1 MRELGAFLRQ
11 QRTAADLSVRQLSAL
26 TGISNPYL
34 SQIERGLRRPS
45 AEILQQIAQGLSL
58 SAETLYVRAGL
69 LQATRDSESA
79 DTSRAIRADP
89 RLDIIQRRAMLE
101 AYARIIGEPPYD
113 RAAAP
118 VQPSKAATECPA
130 DEDLFPEGNRYVP
143 QEDRMNAPG
152 SKGAPSRASTEISA
166 LTPIY
171 VMLGASDLAVEKLRE
186 LGAKAA
192 KDAEESIDGLQQ
204 KAGNDLAKVVEG
216 AKQVPHLA
224 LNQALEMM
232 ARSRQHYTDLAE
244 RGRSVD
250 LTGQA
255 TTTALGLMQQATD
268 LVGRGRSQAEHVV
281 EQGRTE
287 AERRVDKTRKAALRT
302 GQAAVHQA
310 GAVVDQASH
319 VVEAV
324 THAGRRAVDEAVDT
338 VDSAVAAPVRKPTAR
353 RRRSPGSTAATA
365 SPAASP
371 AASPVVQTASVPADE
386 KKSDSPSARPTK
398 KATAR
403 RSSTAT
409 SRTTGGERRA
419 STRTPAK
426 RTERKT
432 TARKAT
438 TRRTAAS
445 PSDMPATAAVPP
457 PPSGEVVAEAAKNSQ
472 PGSSPSAQLPPHGA

>member
-11 QRTAADLSVRQLSAL
+11 QRTAAGLSVRQLSAL

-69 LQATRDSESA
+69 LQASRDADSA

-89 RLDIIQRRAMLE
+89 RLDITQRRAMLE
-101 AYARIIGEPPYD
+101 AYARIIGDPPYGTAVEQT
-113 RAAAP
+113 R
-118 VQPSKAATECPA
+118 PSKREAERPA

-143 QEDRMNAPG
+143 QEDRMNATG
-152 SKGAPSRASTEISA
+152 SKGASSGAPTEISA

-216 AKQVPHLA
+216 AKQVPQLA

-250 LTGQA
+250 LAGQA

-281 EQGRTE
+281 EQGRSQ
-287 AERRVDKTRKAALRT
+287 AERRVSETRKVALRT

-310 GAVVDQASH
+310 GAVVDQASQ

-324 THAGRRAVDEAVDT
+324 THAGRRAADGAA
-338 VDSAVAAPVRKPTAR
+338 DSIVSAAPPVRKPTAR
-353 RRRSPGSTAATA
+353 RRRSPGSTAA
-365 SPAASP
+365 SS
-371 AASPVVQTASVPADE
+371 AASPVAQSDPVPATASVAASPTPAT
-386 KKSDSPSARPTK
+386 KKST
-398 KATAR
+398 TR
-403 RSSTAT
+403 RSAGS
-409 SRTTGGERRA
+409 SRTTGAERKP

-426 RTERKT
+426 RAERKPTVRKT
-432 TARKAT
+432 TARKS
-438 TRRTAAS
+438 AAS
-445 PSDMPATAAVPP
+445 PSDMPTTAAVTP
-457 PPSGEVVAEAAKNSQ
+457 PPSGQAVAKAAKKSA
-472 PGSSPSAQLPPHGA
+472 PTSSPSAQLPPHGA